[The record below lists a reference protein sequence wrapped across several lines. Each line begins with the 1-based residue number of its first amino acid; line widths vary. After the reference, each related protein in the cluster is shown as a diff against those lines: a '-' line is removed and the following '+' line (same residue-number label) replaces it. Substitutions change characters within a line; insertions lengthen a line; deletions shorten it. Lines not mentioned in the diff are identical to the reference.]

1 MIHHRSCAIDVT
13 LERIQDTPTSASQRL
28 ALAGAP
34 IRHGERMR
42 DARYSILHN
51 DFRIADDEIDFEHV
65 CLQSEP
71 ISENVDAGRH
81 DTR

>member
-1 MIHHRSCAIDVT
+1 
-13 LERIQDTPTSASQRL
+13 
-28 ALAGAP
+28 LAGAP